1 MKTYSFVVVVAAAGI
16 AVTVVAYMTNS
27 GCFFTVEIVVVAV
40 AVGAAVTSF
49 FSTLFVHMV
58 ER

>member
-27 GCFFTVEIVVVAV
+27 GCFFTVEIV
-40 AVGAAVTSF
+40 GAAVTSF